1 ERDRVRGRDARRA
14 ARGLSCALG
23 GAAAMGMK
31 HFGARIQRLEDP
43 ALLTGRGRFVDDI
56 HVPGMLHAAFLR
68 SPRAHARIRGIGTAA
83 ARALPGVHAVYTW
96 RDLPAG
102 LQRRRIPPP
111 VPNPAIRHPR
121 TQYPLAIDEVAY
133 VGEIVAVVVAESR
146 HMAEDAAERIG
157 VDYEPLPISAD
168 CRAALA
174 AGAPTAH
181 SDLPDNLG
189 SAFSPS

>member
-1 ERDRVRGRDARRA
+1 
-14 ARGLSCALG
+14 
-23 GAAAMGMK
+23 
-31 HFGARIQRLEDP
+31 
-43 ALLTGRGRFVDDI
+43 
-56 HVPGMLHAAFLR
+56 MLHAAFLR
-68 SPRAHARIRGIGTAA
+68 SPHAHARIRGLDTTAA
-83 ARALPGVHAVYTW
+83 RGLPGVQAVDTW

-102 LQRRRIPPP
+102 MQRRRIPLP

-189 SAFSPS
+189 SAFSPCYGDIAGAFARARHVARVSLWQNRGGGHAIECRAVLARYDAV

>member
-1 ERDRVRGRDARRA
+1 
-14 ARGLSCALG
+14 
-23 GAAAMGMK
+23 
-31 HFGARIQRLEDP
+31 
-43 ALLTGRGRFVDDI
+43 
-56 HVPGMLHAAFLR
+56 MLHAAFLR
-68 SPRAHARIRGIGTAA
+68 SPHAHARIRGLDTTAA
-83 ARALPGVHAVYTW
+83 RGLPGVQAVDTW
-96 RDLPAG
+96 RDLPETMR
-102 LQRRRIPPP
+102 RRRIPLP

-146 HMAEDAAERIG
+146 HMAED
-157 VDYEPLPISAD
+157 SAD

-189 SAFSPS
+189 SAFSPSYGDVAGAFARARHVARVSLW